1 MNQSSKVIPAPHPA
15 MPPGEQEVRAALSQ
29 LRQKLLDLTARN
41 PLISFKH
48 GKSARYIRIVD
59 ELPDRLTEELYAGK
73 SLKFSP
79 ISEPDASELASW
91 SPGTTASSIK
101 RPPVETWAAHCGI
114 SVSPDLPSRKGGRQH
129 QDLKVQTPYYPNT
142 LESRLA
148 NLTKLAHTTV

>member
-1 MNQSSKVIPAPHPA
+1 

-79 ISEPDASELASW
+79 ISEPDATELASW
-91 SPGTTASSIK
+91 SPGNDCQLNQTAAGGDVG
-101 RPPVETWAAHCGI
+101 RPLRDHSFP
-114 SVSPDLPSRKGGRQH
+114 
-129 QDLKVQTPYYPNT
+129 
-142 LESRLA
+142 
-148 NLTKLAHTTV
+148 